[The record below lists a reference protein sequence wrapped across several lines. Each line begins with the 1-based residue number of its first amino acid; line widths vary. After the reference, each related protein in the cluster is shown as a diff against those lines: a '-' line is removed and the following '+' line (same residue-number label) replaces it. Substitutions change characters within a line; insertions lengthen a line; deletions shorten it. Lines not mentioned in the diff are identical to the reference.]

1 MSHDPSVAVDLPEAA
16 WWVAVSTLPEV
27 GPKRLHTLRA
37 KWSGPE
43 AWDRILSGTAGH
55 DPGVA
60 QAIGFRADAITSGW
74 RAAAQ
79 AASVSQIWQRHLGA
93 GIGVALI
100 EDRDFPEPFFADI
113 EPPDVLFS
121 KGDLACID
129 GPRVGV
135 VGTRKASRYGREVAH
150 ELGFDLARAGVRV
163 VSGLALG
170 IDGAAHR
177 GALAA
182 GQSGLAAPPIGVVAG
197 GLDVVYPPDHT
208 GLYREV
214 AERGVLL
221 SEAPLGQRPQKW
233 RFPAR
238 NRLIAALAD
247 ALVVVESP
255 LKGGS
260 LLSAD
265 EAATRGRTV
274 FAVPGS
280 VRSPGAAG
288 THKLLYDGAQLC
300 RDADDVL
307 LELGI
312 QPGGRRG
319 PPGARLARS
328 PADQSVLDA
337 VGWTPAT
344 LEQIAVRANLPLV
357 DLAAA
362 VSRLE
367 AAGRLVCDD
376 GWFEQVAN
384 GGSR

>member
-1 MSHDPSVAVDLPEAA
+1 MSHDPSNEVDLPEAA
-16 WWVAVSTLPEV
+16 WWVAVTTLPEV
-27 GPKRLHTLRA
+27 GPKRLHALRTR
-37 KWSGPE
+37 WSGRE
-43 AWDRILSGTAGH
+43 AWDQILSGTAGL

-60 QAIGFRADAITSGW
+60 QAIGPRAAAIAAGW

-79 AASVSQIWQRHLGA
+79 AASVSQIWQSHVAA
-93 GIGVALI
+93 GIGAALL
-100 EDRDFPEPFFADI
+100 EDPDFPEPFAVDI

-121 KGDLACID
+121 QGDLACLD
-129 GPRVGV
+129 GPRVAV

-150 ELGFDLARAGVRV
+150 QLGFDLARAGVRV

-182 GQSGLAAPPIGVVAG
+182 RQSGLAAPPVGVVAG
-197 GLDVVYPPDHT
+197 GLDVVYPPDHA
-208 GLYREV
+208 GLYRDV
-214 AERGVLL
+214 AEQGVLL

-260 LLSAD
+260 LLSAE
-265 EAATRGRTV
+265 EATSRGRTL

-280 VRSPGAAG
+280 VRSPCSAG
-288 THKLLYDGAQLC
+288 THQLLFEGANLC

-319 PPGARLARS
+319 PPGTRLAPP
-328 PADQSVLDA
+328 PADQAVLDA

-344 LEQIAVRANLPLV
+344 LEQIAVRAGLPLV
-357 DLAAA
+357 NLAAA

-367 AAGRLVCDD
+367 AAGRLVCDG
-376 GWFEQVAN
+376 GWFEQVAG

>member
-1 MSHDPSVAVDLPEAA
+1 MSLDPSAAVDLPEAA
-16 WWVAVSTLPEV
+16 WWVAVTTLPEV
-27 GPKRLHTLRA
+27 GPKRLHMLRA

-55 DPGVA
+55 DPDVA
-60 QAIGFRADAITSGW
+60 QAIGPRAEAVASGW

-79 AASVSQIWQRHLGA
+79 AASVEQIWQRHVDA
-93 GIGVALI
+93 GIGVVI
-100 EDRDFPEPFFADI
+100 SGDPHFPEPFTVDI
-113 EPPDVLFS
+113 EPPDILFY
-121 KGDLACID
+121 KGDLACLD

-197 GLDVVYPPDHT
+197 GLDVVYPPDHA
-208 GLYREV
+208 GLYRQV
-214 AERGVLL
+214 AEGGVLL

-247 ALVVVESP
+247 VLVVVESP

-260 LLSAD
+260 LLSAE
-265 EAATRGRTV
+265 EAANRGRTL

-288 THKLLYDGAQLC
+288 THQLLHEGACLC

-307 LELGI
+307 LELGL

-319 PPGARLARS
+319 PPGARLAPP
-328 PADQSVLDA
+328 PADQAVLDA
-337 VGWTPAT
+337 IGWTPAT
-344 LEQIAVRANLPLV
+344 LEQIAVRADLPLV

-367 AAGRLVCDD
+367 AAGRLVCDE
-376 GWFEQVAN
+376 GWFEQVTGEEA
-384 GGSR
+384 R